1 MQIKTIVSG
10 IAALALVA
18 GLAIN
23 ASAEEKEKAEKS
35 LVPLADVPA
44 AAQAAIKQFAGT
56 NSIQKIKKESEN
68 GKVFF
73 GAKVTINGV
82 RQGIEVSPDGT
93 VTATEKQISLADAPD
108 AVQTAIKQLAGAGSI
123 DEITEETAGSKKSYE
138 AVVTVNGKTT
148 EADISADGKVSEEE
162 EKGEHKGHGHGDKD

>member
-23 ASAEEKEKAEKS
+23 ASAEQKEKAEKS
-35 LVPLADVPA
+35 LSLADVPPA
-44 AAQAAIKQFAGT
+44 VQTAIKQFAGT

-73 GAKVTINGV
+73 GAKVTINDV
-82 RQGIEVSPDGT
+82 KQGIEVSPDGT
-93 VTATEKQISLADAPD
+93 VTATEKQISLADAPG

-138 AVVTVNGKTT
+138 AVVTVNGKTK

-162 EKGEHKGHGHGDKD
+162 EKGEHKGHGHGGKD